1 MKKVTKVVIP
11 AAGFGTRFL
20 PAPKSLPKEMF
31 PIVDTPTLQY
41 VVEEAVQ
48 SGITDVLIILG
59 KNKKC
64 VEDHFDYAPEL
75 EQLLQKSNKTASI
88 KVVQDIANMANFF
101 FIRQKE
107 MKGSG
112 HAIELAKSF
121 VGNEPFG
128 VIYGDD
134 IVYNPE
140 APALGQLIHAYEE
153 TGKTIVGCQNVP
165 REEAVK
171 YGIVQPGAVKGR
183 YTELKGFVEKPPID
197 KLPSTLASMGR
208 YVLTPDI
215 FDALE
220 DTAPSPSGEIYLT
233 DAILK
238 VALSNGAYA
247 YDFEGKRYDV
257 GDKVGYIQA
266 SIEYGLRNKEINQ
279 RLKEYIIDLAKNL
292 D

>member
-1 MKKVTKVVIP
+1 MQKVTKVVIP

-20 PAPKSLPKEMF
+20 PATKSLPKEMF

-41 VVEEAVQ
+41 VVEEAVN

-64 VEDHFDYAPEL
+64 IEDHFDYAVEL
-75 EQLLQKSNKTASI
+75 ENLLAKAGKNAAI
-88 KVVQDIANMANFF
+88 KVVRDIADMANFHY
-101 FIRQKE
+101 IRQKE

-112 HAIELAKSF
+112 HAILLAKAF

-134 IVYNPE
+134 VVYNPNS
-140 APALGQLIHAYEE
+140 PALSQLIKAYET

-165 REEAVK
+165 REEAIK
-171 YGIVQPGAVKGR
+171 YGVVQPGAVKGR
-183 YTELKGFVEKPPID
+183 YTEIKGFVEKPPID

-215 FDALE
+215 FDILE
-220 DTAPSPSGEIYLT
+220 TTPPSPNGEVYLT
-233 DAILK
+233 DAILTL
-238 VALSNGAYA
+238 ANTSGAYA

-257 GDKVGYIQA
+257 GDKVGYIEA
-266 SIEYGLRNKEINQ
+266 SIEYGLRDDSINAK
-279 RLKEYIIDLAKNL
+279 LKDYLKKIVSTF
-292 D
+292 

>member
-1 MKKVTKVVIP
+1 MQKVTKVVIP

-20 PAPKSLPKEMF
+20 PATKSLPKEMF

-41 VVEEAVQ
+41 VVEEAVN

-64 VEDHFDYAPEL
+64 IEDHFDYAVEL
-75 EQLLQKSNKTASI
+75 ENLLAKAGKNAEI
-88 KVVQDIANMANFF
+88 KVVREIADMANFHY
-101 FIRQKE
+101 IRQKE

-112 HAIELAKSF
+112 HAILLAKAF

-134 IVYNPE
+134 VVYNPSS
-140 APALGQLIHAYEE
+140 PALSQLIKAYET

-165 REEAVK
+165 REEAIK
-171 YGIVQPGAVKGR
+171 YGVVQPGAVKGR
-183 YTELKGFVEKPPID
+183 YTEIKGFVEKPPID

-215 FDALE
+215 FDILE
-220 DTAPSPSGEIYLT
+220 TTPPSPNGEVYLT
-233 DAILK
+233 DAILTL
-238 VALSNGAYA
+238 ANTSGAYA

-257 GDKVGYIQA
+257 GDKVGYIEA
-266 SIEYGLRNKEINQ
+266 SIEYGLRDDTINAK
-279 RLKEYIIDLAKNL
+279 LKDYLKKIVSTF
-292 D
+292 

>member
-1 MKKVTKVVIP
+1 MQKVTKVVIP

-20 PAPKSLPKEMF
+20 PATKSLPKEMF

-41 VVEEAVQ
+41 VVEEAVK

-64 VEDHFDYAPEL
+64 IEDHFDYAVEL
-75 EQLLQKSNKTASI
+75 ENLLAKAGKNAEI
-88 KVVQDIANMANFF
+88 KVVREIADMANFHY
-101 FIRQKE
+101 IRQKE

-112 HAIELAKSF
+112 HAILLAKAF

-134 IVYNPE
+134 VVYNPTS
-140 APALGQLIHAYEE
+140 PALSQLIKAYET

-165 REEAVK
+165 REEAIK
-171 YGIVQPGAVKGR
+171 YGVVQPGLVKGR
-183 YTELKGFVEKPPID
+183 YTEIKGFVEKPPID

-215 FDALE
+215 FDILE
-220 DTAPSPSGEIYLT
+220 TTPPSPSGEIYLT
-233 DAILK
+233 DAILTL
-238 VALSNGAYA
+238 ANTSGAYA

-257 GDKVGYIQA
+257 GDKVGYIEA
-266 SIEYGLRNKEINQ
+266 SIEYGLRDDTINDK
-279 RLKEYIIDLAKNL
+279 LKDYHKKIVSTF
-292 D
+292 

>member
-1 MKKVTKVVIP
+1 MQKVTKVVIP

-20 PAPKSLPKEMF
+20 PATKSLPKEMF

-41 VVEEAVQ
+41 VVEEAVK

-64 VEDHFDYAPEL
+64 IEDHFDYAVEL
-75 EQLLQKSNKTASI
+75 ENLLAKAGKNAEI
-88 KVVQDIANMANFF
+88 KVVRDIADMANFHY
-101 FIRQKE
+101 IRQKE

-112 HAIELAKSF
+112 HAILLAKAF

-134 IVYNPE
+134 VVYNPSS
-140 APALGQLIHAYEE
+140 PALSQLIKAYET

-165 REEAVK
+165 REEAIK
-171 YGIVQPGAVKGR
+171 YGVVQPGLVKGR
-183 YTELKGFVEKPPID
+183 YTEIKGFVEKPPID

-215 FDALE
+215 FDILE
-220 DTAPSPSGEIYLT
+220 TTPPSPSGEIYLT
-233 DAILK
+233 DAILTL
-238 VALSNGAYA
+238 ANTSGAYA

-257 GDKVGYIQA
+257 GDKVGYIEA
-266 SIEYGLRNKEINQ
+266 SIEYGLRDNTINDK
-279 RLKEYIIDLAKNL
+279 LKDYLKKIVSTF
-292 D
+292 

>member
-1 MKKVTKVVIP
+1 MQKVTKVVIP

-20 PAPKSLPKEMF
+20 PATKSLPKEMF

-41 VVEEAVQ
+41 VVEEAVK

-64 VEDHFDYAPEL
+64 IEDHFDYAVEL
-75 EQLLQKSNKTASI
+75 ENLLAKAGKNAEI
-88 KVVQDIANMANFF
+88 KVVREIADMANFHY
-101 FIRQKE
+101 IRQKE

-112 HAIELAKSF
+112 HAILLAKAF

-134 IVYNPE
+134 VVYNPNS
-140 APALGQLIHAYEE
+140 PALSQLIKAYET

-171 YGIVQPGAVKGR
+171 YGVVQPGAVKGR
-183 YTELKGFVEKPPID
+183 YTEIKGFVEKPPID

-215 FDALE
+215 FDILE
-220 DTAPSPSGEIYLT
+220 NTPPSPSGEIYLT
-233 DAILK
+233 DAILTL
-238 VALSNGAYA
+238 ANTSGAYA
-247 YDFEGKRYDV
+247 YDFEGRRYDV
-257 GDKVGYIQA
+257 GDKVGYIEA
-266 SIEYGLRNKEINQ
+266 SIEYGLRDDTINAK
-279 RLKEYIIDLAKNL
+279 LKDYLKKIVSTF
-292 D
+292 

>member
-1 MKKVTKVVIP
+1 MQKVTKVVIP

-20 PAPKSLPKEMF
+20 PATKSLPKEMF

-41 VVEEAVQ
+41 VVEEAVK

-64 VEDHFDYAPEL
+64 IEDHFDYAVEL
-75 EQLLQKSNKTASI
+75 ENLLAKAGKNAEI
-88 KVVQDIANMANFF
+88 KVVREIADMANFHY
-101 FIRQKE
+101 IRQKE

-112 HAIELAKSF
+112 HAILLAKAF

-134 IVYNPE
+134 VVYNPSS
-140 APALGQLIHAYEE
+140 PALSQLIKAYET

-183 YTELKGFVEKPPID
+183 YTEIKGFVEKPPID

-215 FDALE
+215 FDILE
-220 DTAPSPSGEIYLT
+220 NTPPSQSGEIYLT
-233 DAILK
+233 DAILTL
-238 VALSNGAYA
+238 ANTSGAYA

-257 GDKVGYIQA
+257 GDKVGYIEA
-266 SIEYGLRNKEINQ
+266 SIEYGLRDDTINAK
-279 RLKEYIIDLAKNL
+279 LKDYLKKIVSTF
-292 D
+292 

>member
-1 MKKVTKVVIP
+1 MQKVTKVVIP

-20 PAPKSLPKEMF
+20 PATKSLPKEMF

-41 VVEEAVQ
+41 VVEEAVK

-64 VEDHFDYAPEL
+64 IEDHFDYAVEL
-75 EQLLQKSNKTASI
+75 ENLLAKAGKNAEI
-88 KVVQDIANMANFF
+88 KVVREIADMANFHY
-101 FIRQKE
+101 IRQKE

-112 HAIELAKSF
+112 HAILLAKAF

-134 IVYNPE
+134 VVYNPNS
-140 APALGQLIHAYEE
+140 PALSQLIKAYET

-183 YTELKGFVEKPPID
+183 YTEIKGFVEKPPID

-215 FDALE
+215 FDILE
-220 DTAPSPSGEIYLT
+220 NTPPSPSGEIYLT
-233 DAILK
+233 DAILTL
-238 VALSNGAYA
+238 ANTSGAYA

-257 GDKVGYIQA
+257 GDKVGYIEA
-266 SIEYGLRNKEINQ
+266 SIEYGLRDDTINAK
-279 RLKEYIIDLAKNL
+279 LKDYLKKIVSTF
-292 D
+292 

>member
-1 MKKVTKVVIP
+1 MQKVTKVVIP

-20 PAPKSLPKEMF
+20 PATKSLPKEMF

-41 VVEEAVQ
+41 VVEEAVK

-64 VEDHFDYAPEL
+64 IEDHFDYAVEL
-75 EQLLQKSNKTASI
+75 ENLLAKAGKNAEI
-88 KVVQDIANMANFF
+88 KVVRDIADMANFHY
-101 FIRQKE
+101 IRQKE

-112 HAIELAKSF
+112 HAILLAKAF

-134 IVYNPE
+134 VVYNPSS
-140 APALGQLIHAYEE
+140 PALSQLIKAYET

-165 REEAVK
+165 REEAIK
-171 YGIVQPGAVKGR
+171 YGVVQPGLVKGR
-183 YTELKGFVEKPPID
+183 YTEIKGFVEKPPID

-215 FDALE
+215 FDILE
-220 DTAPSPSGEIYLT
+220 TTPPSPNGEIYLT
-233 DAILK
+233 DAILTL
-238 VALSNGAYA
+238 ANTSGAYA

-257 GDKVGYIQA
+257 GDKVGYIEA
-266 SIEYGLRNKEINQ
+266 SIEYGLRDDSINAK
-279 RLKEYIIDLAKNL
+279 LKDYLKKIVSNF
-292 D
+292 